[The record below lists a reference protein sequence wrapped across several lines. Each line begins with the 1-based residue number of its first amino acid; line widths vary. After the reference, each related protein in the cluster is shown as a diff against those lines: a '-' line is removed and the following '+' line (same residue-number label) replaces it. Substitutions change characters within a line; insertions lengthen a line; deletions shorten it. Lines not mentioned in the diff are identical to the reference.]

1 MKVKQSASDSNLFTP
16 AKAKYRITN
25 WPEYDRAL
33 VKRGD
38 ITVWFDEEFIRYH
51 WRPEPAGR
59 RGAPMKYSDQAI
71 QTLLVLK
78 ATFKLAYRSLEG
90 FARSLMTL
98 LKLDYEVPD
107 HSQMSRRAK
116 KLQVTIPRRTRRE
129 PMHVVVDSTGLKI
142 YGEGEWKVR
151 KHGVS
156 KRRRW
161 IKVHLATDTHV
172 KDTVAVEVTTEDW
185 ADCEVFA
192 GLIDQI
198 DGAIGQIDG
207 DGAYDTREAYDVS
220 KQREATLVVPPRE
233 NAVAWEEGHPRNE
246 VLQKIEAKG
255 LAAWKNESGY
265 HQRSLAENAMYR
277 LKQLFGDRLTS
288 RLFETQVVEVHARI
302 AAMNIMTYLGMPV
315 SVRLEPT
322 CA

>member
-1 MKVKQSASDSNLFTP
+1 MSSDSKQSTST
-16 AKAKYRITN
+16 KAKYRVTN

-33 VKRGD
+33 VERGN
-38 ITVWFDEEFIRYH
+38 ITIWFDDDFIHRH
-51 WRPEPAGR
+51 WIPEPTGQ
-59 RGAPMKYSDQAI
+59 RGAPQKYSNQAI

-98 LKLDYEVPD
+98 MHLDYDVPD
-107 HSQMSRRAK
+107 HTHMSRRAK
-116 KLQVTIPRRTRRE
+116 TLQVEIPRRARRE
-129 PMHVVVDSTGLKI
+129 PMHVVVDSTGLKM

-151 KHGVS
+151 KHGES

-161 IKVHLATDTHV
+161 IKVHLAIDAAV

-198 DGAIGQIDG
+198 EGDIEQIDG

-220 KQREATLVVPPRE
+220 KQRDAKLVVPPRE
-233 NAVAWEEGHPRNE
+233 NAILWEEGHPRNE
-246 VLQKIEAKG
+246 ALKHIEAKG
-255 LAAWKNESGY
+255 LADWKKASGY

-277 LKQLFGDRLTS
+277 LKQLFGDRLAS

-315 SVRLEPT
+315 SVRVGPT
-322 CA
+322 IA